1 EVALVL
7 LVGGP
12 GRTVGVLERAGYP
25 GLQLCELRR
34 GRRRMLDARL
44 RELPAQRLPPVVGLL
59 RGVPGVADAPLE
71 RLGVRTS
78 GREAASLCRIE
89 VVLGAAGRLLRL
101 RDGGGETRRLLD
113 QGGAL
118 DPRGVDGP
126 PRRVGPQRGGPGRR
140 GRGAR

>member
-1 EVALVL
+1 EGQGAGRQPGALADRTADGLQRAGHRRTAAPQLRDRLVDAAQLPQGREVALVL

-89 VVLGAAGRLLRL
+89 
-101 RDGGGETRRLLD
+101 
-113 QGGAL
+113 
-118 DPRGVDGP
+118 
-126 PRRVGPQRGGPGRR
+126 
-140 GRGAR
+140 